1 MTGAFEKPGL
11 ITHVPGQGI
20 DHYLAMA
27 GGFARLADRGEARL
41 IRADTGIRYEFDD
54 DLRVQESDEIW
65 VPVEPYRDWW
75 DITVKTANVVSTSL
89 TMIVVL
95 TALSK

>member
-1 MTGAFEKPGL
+1 MC
-11 ITHVPGQGI
+11 I
-20 DHYLAMA
+20 
-27 GGFARLADRGEARL
+27 RDR
-41 IRADTGIRYEFDD
+41 
-54 DLRVQESDEIW
+54 QESDEIW